1 MKIIKLIG
9 FLSLGLLYA
18 FSSKPSNQF
27 TLSGTTDAADGEKF
41 YLSYS
46 VNDSMIRDTATVANG
61 SFSFSGTLNHPTD
74 AYLYAGELNARD
86 NNRIRRFMLDLADMT
101 VSLSGDDYSKAP
113 VSGSPSTV
121 ESDSLDAVIAGIY
134 SMADPYKDIIRNHET
149 TTPALIDSLQR
160 FVLTPM
166 RDSVFHTRLNF
177 VKTHPASFNNLGVM
191 YVLAQ
196 DLTYPQIKEIYE
208 SWNPEV
214 QAAATLVKHQL
225 NRLAAIQPGQPAPE
239 LQGTTP
245 AGKTITLSSLKGKP
259 VLVDFWATWCVPCRK
274 SFPHIKEIYNKYH
287 DRGLEVFCIAS
298 DNKNVE
304 GWRKA
309 IIKDGIEPFHHI
321 LREFKGEDGKMIDQ
335 NDIYNVSYIPS
346 KFLVAADGTMIGRF
360 DNPAE
365 LDAKLS
371 ELFGEY

>member
-177 VKTHPASFNNLGVM
+177 VKTHPASFN
-191 YVLAQ
+191 
-196 DLTYPQIKEIYE
+196 
-208 SWNPEV
+208 
-214 QAAATLVKHQL
+214 TLV
-225 NRLAAIQPGQPAPE
+225 
-239 LQGTTP
+239 
-245 AGKTITLSSLKGKP
+245 
-259 VLVDFWATWCVPCRK
+259 
-274 SFPHIKEIYNKYH
+274 
-287 DRGLEVFCIAS
+287 
-298 DNKNVE
+298 
-304 GWRKA
+304 
-309 IIKDGIEPFHHI
+309 
-321 LREFKGEDGKMIDQ
+321 
-335 NDIYNVSYIPS
+335 
-346 KFLVAADGTMIGRF
+346 
-360 DNPAE
+360 
-365 LDAKLS
+365 
-371 ELFGEY
+371 

>member
-1 MKIIKLIG
+1 
-9 FLSLGLLYA
+9 
-18 FSSKPSNQF
+18 
-27 TLSGTTDAADGEKF
+27 
-41 YLSYS
+41 
-46 VNDSMIRDTATVANG
+46 
-61 SFSFSGTLNHPTD
+61 
-74 AYLYAGELNARD
+74 
-86 NNRIRRFMLDLADMT
+86 
-101 VSLSGDDYSKAP
+101 
-113 VSGSPSTV
+113 
-121 ESDSLDAVIAGIY
+121 
-134 SMADPYKDIIRNHET
+134 MADPYKDIIRNHET

-371 ELFGEY
+371 ELFGE

>member
-101 VSLSGDDYSKAP
+101 FSLSGDDYSKAP

-239 LQGTTP
+239 LQGT
-245 AGKTITLSSLKGKP
+245 LSLI
-259 VLVDFWATWCVPCRK
+259 
-274 SFPHIKEIYNKYH
+274 HI
-287 DRGLEVFCIAS
+287 
-298 DNKNVE
+298 
-304 GWRKA
+304 
-309 IIKDGIEPFHHI
+309 
-321 LREFKGEDGKMIDQ
+321 
-335 NDIYNVSYIPS
+335 
-346 KFLVAADGTMIGRF
+346 
-360 DNPAE
+360 
-365 LDAKLS
+365 
-371 ELFGEY
+371 

>member
-101 VSLSGDDYSKAP
+101 VS
-113 VSGSPSTV
+113 
-121 ESDSLDAVIAGIY
+121 
-134 SMADPYKDIIRNHET
+134 
-149 TTPALIDSLQR
+149 LIDSLQR

-371 ELFGEY
+371 ELFGE

>member
-1 MKIIKLIG
+1 
-9 FLSLGLLYA
+9 
-18 FSSKPSNQF
+18 
-27 TLSGTTDAADGEKF
+27 
-41 YLSYS
+41 
-46 VNDSMIRDTATVANG
+46 MIRDTATVANG

-225 NRLAAIQPGQPAPE
+225 NRLAAIQPGNPLPSFKAPHLPARQSPSAHSRVNPSSSTSGQPGASPAASHFHTSKRF
-239 LQGTTP
+239 TTSIMTADLKSSASP
-245 AGKTITLSSLKGKP
+245 PTTRTWKAGVKPSSRT
-259 VLVDFWATWCVPCRK
+259 V
-274 SFPHIKEIYNKYH
+274 
-287 DRGLEVFCIAS
+287 
-298 DNKNVE
+298 
-304 GWRKA
+304 
-309 IIKDGIEPFHHI
+309 
-321 LREFKGEDGKMIDQ
+321 
-335 NDIYNVSYIPS
+335 
-346 KFLVAADGTMIGRF
+346 
-360 DNPAE
+360 
-365 LDAKLS
+365 
-371 ELFGEY
+371 

>member
-27 TLSGTTDAADGEKF
+27 TLSGTTDAADVEKF

-371 ELFGEY
+371 ELFGE